1 MQKPAQSKVSYR
13 QSNLESILI
22 EEYRGVEILISSQH
36 DTPSS
41 ENLFLKGDMVLNNDR
56 ITFKGMHRMQYFCF
70 FLKIYNLLSIT
81 RNSDYIVF
89 SISDLANVVQDHLM
103 HRDQIFDSQSGLLL
117 ESEMSNKL
125 FSRVRMKQSTMGSE
139 KKNTSSLMDRFKE
152 GKEFELSGD
161 FQIRVIMRNQVRF
174 ISLKRSGI
182 FIRRLIR

>member
-1 MQKPAQSKVSYR
+1 M
-13 QSNLESILI
+13 
-22 EEYRGVEILISSQH
+22 
-36 DTPSS
+36 
-41 ENLFLKGDMVLNNDR
+41 
-56 ITFKGMHRMQYFCF
+56 
-70 FLKIYNLLSIT
+70 
-81 RNSDYIVF
+81 
-89 SISDLANVVQDHLM
+89 VQDHLM

-174 ISLKRSGI
+174 ISLKRFGI